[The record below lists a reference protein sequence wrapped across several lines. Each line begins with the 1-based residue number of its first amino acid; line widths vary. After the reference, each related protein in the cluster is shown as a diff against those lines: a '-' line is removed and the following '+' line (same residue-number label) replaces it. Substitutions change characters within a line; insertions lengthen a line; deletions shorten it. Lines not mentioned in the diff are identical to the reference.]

1 MIKGLSTAGLGD
13 VKNVEELVQLAAKNG
28 FGTIETS
35 GQALREFIEDKGLEG
50 AKNFLKEKN
59 ITIGSIGLAV
69 EWRTSDEAF
78 KEGLPTLLK
87 DAQTAAQ
94 FGCTSCCTYV
104 LPSTD
109 EPAAHFMVLATKRL
123 RLCAQIL
130 KEFGIN
136 LGLEFVGPHHLRTA
150 WKNPFIWDMQETLDW
165 IEAIGESNVGLLL
178 DSYHWYT
185 TCGTSEDL
193 LALNPAQIVHVHIND
208 AKDLPVAEVLDNDR
222 LYPGEGVIDLE
233 SFLNA
238 LVQIGY
244 QGPVVQEILTTEP
257 LQESPSV
264 LAERSGRAFT
274 KVFSGLE
281 LNELEDAKT

>member
-13 VKNVEELVQLAAKNG
+13 VKNLEDLVRLASKNG
-28 FGTIETS
+28 FETIETS
-35 GQALREFIEDKGLEG
+35 GEYLRSFINDKGLEE

-69 EWRTSDEAF
+69 EWRASDEAF
-78 KEGLPTLLK
+78 QEGLETLLK
-87 DAQTAAQ
+87 DAKAAVQ

-109 EPAAHFMVLATKRL
+109 YPAAHFMVLATKRL

-130 KEFGIN
+130 KEYGIN
-136 LGLEFVGPHHLRTA
+136 LGLEFVGPHHLRKA

-165 IEAIGESNVGLLL
+165 IEVIGEPNVGLLL

-185 TCGTSEDL
+185 NDGTYEDL
-193 LALNPAQIVHVHIND
+193 LALNPSQIVHVHVND
-208 AKDLPVAEVLDNDR
+208 AKNIPVAEVLDNDR
-222 LYPGEGVIDLE
+222 LYPGEGIIDLV

-238 LVQIGY
+238 LVAIGY
-244 QGPVVQEILTTEP
+244 QGPVVQEVLTKE
-257 LQESPSV
+257 LSRESASV
-264 LAERSGRAFT
+264 LAARSGKAFT
-274 KVFSGLE
+274 KVFSTLE
-281 LNELEDAKT
+281 